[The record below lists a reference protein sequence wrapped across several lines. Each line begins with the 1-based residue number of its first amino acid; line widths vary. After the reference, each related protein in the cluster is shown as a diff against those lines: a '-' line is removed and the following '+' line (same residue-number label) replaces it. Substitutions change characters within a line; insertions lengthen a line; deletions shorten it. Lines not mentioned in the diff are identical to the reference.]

1 MLEQILVQL
10 APVISFLSYFAVA
23 ILLTVVFSVLYINV
37 TPHNELKLIR
47 GGNMAA
53 AAQFCGVLIGYC
65 IPLSSAIAHSV
76 SMIDFITWGVVGLV
90 IQLFIF
96 GVVSLLI
103 GNASSKIT
111 SGNIAVGVLAGT
123 ASIAA
128 GIINSACMT
137 Y

>member
-1 MLEQILVQL
+1 MLEQILVQM

-23 ILLTVVFSVLYINV
+23 ILLTTVFSLLYIKV
-37 TPHNELKLIR
+37 TPHQELDLIR

-65 IPLSSAIAHSV
+65 IPLASAIAHSV
-76 SMIDFITWGVVGLV
+76 SMFDFMVWGVVGLV
-90 IQLFIF
+90 VQLLTF

-103 GNASSKIT
+103 GEASSKIT